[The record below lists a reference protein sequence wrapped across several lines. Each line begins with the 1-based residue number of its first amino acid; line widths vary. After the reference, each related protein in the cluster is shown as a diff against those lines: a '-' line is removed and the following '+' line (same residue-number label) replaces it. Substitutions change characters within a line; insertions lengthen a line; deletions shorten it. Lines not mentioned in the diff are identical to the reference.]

1 MENQQAALLKTWVQ
15 VPNQSDFT
23 IYNLP
28 FGIFKNKR
36 HSPRIGVAIGDKIV
50 DLSALQEAGFFHDIK
65 LADDIFLQASLNP
78 LIALGK
84 TTVKKVRD
92 RVQQL
97 LKEDNSDLKDHQSRG
112 KIMVGLK
119 EAEMM
124 MPVNIGD
131 FTAFLRPS
139 EFLLPGSDSGAAGQ
153 THPLGYQGKVSTI
166 VPSGVPIY
174 RPKGQLNIRESGT
187 RELGTSKEL
196 DFELK
201 IAFIVGKSTK
211 MGESVSIADGEEY
224 IFGLVLFNDWT
235 ARDIIA
241 GGEGFYSPFSDKN
254 FASSLSPWVLTL
266 DALNSSRVACPPH
279 GDELPSYLQSKG
291 ENGFDIKM
299 EAYIMP
305 DKGKETMVC
314 RTNFRNAYWNAPQ
327 LLAQQTLNGSNIE
340 TGDLIAVGVVSNPS
354 EGYYGSMVELNER
367 PILLDDGTTREFIQD
382 GDTVIFK
389 GYCEKE
395 GVRIGFGEINTK
407 VLPSR

>member
-15 VPNQSDFT
+15 VPNRSDFT

-28 FGIFKNKR
+28 FGIFRNKR
-36 HSPRIGVAIGDKIV
+36 HSPRIGIAIGDKIV

-84 TTVKKVRD
+84 ATVKKVRD

-131 FTAFLRPS
+131 FTAFLKTS
-139 EFLLPGSDSGAAGQ
+139 EFLLPGSESGAAAGQ
-153 THPLGYQGKVSTI
+153 SHPLGYQGKVSTI
-166 VPSGVPIY
+166 VPSGVPVY
-174 RPKGQLNIRESGT
+174 RPKGQLNNRESGAQEVGAS
-187 RELGTSKEL
+187 REL

-201 IAFIVGKSTK
+201 VAFIVGKSTK

-235 ARDIIA
+235 ARDIVA

-266 DALNSSRVACPPH
+266 DALNKFRVAGPPH
-279 GDELPSYLQSKG
+279 GDELPPYLQSKW
-291 ENGFDIKM
+291 
-299 EAYIMP
+299 
-305 DKGKETMVC
+305 
-314 RTNFRNAYWNAPQ
+314 R
-327 LLAQQTLNGSNIE
+327 
-340 TGDLIAVGVVSNPS
+340 S
-354 EGYYGSMVELNER
+354 E
-367 PILLDDGTTREFIQD
+367 
-382 GDTVIFK
+382 
-389 GYCEKE
+389 
-395 GVRIGFGEINTK
+395 
-407 VLPSR
+407 